1 MCLPEDNKKEKK
13 ERERESES
21 VSFKK
26 TGLLTEIL
34 RGTQF
39 LLL

>member
-26 TGLLTEIL
+26 TDNGYDTDSCH
-34 RGTQF
+34 
-39 LLL
+39 